1 MRYRP
6 MGASGA
12 IVSAVSLSLEP
23 DPGRPRASD
32 WVSFLYAALEN
43 GISTLVVSAADPVVL
58 DGLAEAL
65 ASVDRRLVFLA
76 LRLGGGPGVA
86 RDFSPHGLSAQ
97 ITSVLA
103 RTGAHYLDA
112 VLLEEP
118 GADEVSAGALLAL
131 EQLKARGAINFLGV
145 SGEGDPI
152 DEHLTT
158 GFFDLLAMPFN
169 ITSGWRERN
178 RLRSAGASDV
188 SVLGYRSYPRDFHAA
203 VLAADHKPAARTR
216 KNPLAGRGSYA
227 FLDATPGWTPEEIGL
242 SYALTEPSLASVL
255 VTAGDADHL
264 ARLAAVTEREMP
276 PGLAAQIEMARFT
289 PGLEGLAR
297 QSA

>member
-1 MRYRP
+1 

-12 IVSAVSLSLEP
+12 IVSALCLSLEP
-23 DPGRPRASD
+23 DPSRPKASD
-32 WVSFLYAALEN
+32 WVSLLYAALEN
-43 GISTLVVSAADPVVL
+43 GISTLVLSATEPAVL

-76 LRLGGGPGVA
+76 LRLGGGPGVS
-86 RDFSPHGLSAQ
+86 RDFSPQGLSAQ

-118 GADEVSAGALLAL
+118 SAEEASAGALLAL
-131 EQLKARGAINFLGV
+131 EQLKARGAVCFLGV
-145 SGEGDPI
+145 SGEGEPI
-152 DEHLTT
+152 DDHLTT
-158 GFFDLLAMPFN
+158 GFFDLLSMPYN

-178 RLRSAGASDV
+178 RLRSAGASNV
-188 SVLGYRSYPRDFHAA
+188 SVMGYRPYPRDFHAA
-203 VLAADHKPAARTR
+203 VSSAGHKPAARSR
-216 KNPLAGRGSYA
+216 KDPLAGRGSYA
-227 FLDATPGWTPEEIGL
+227 FLDSTPGWTPEEICL
-242 SYALTEPSLASVL
+242 AYALTEPSLASVQ
-255 VTAGDADHL
+255 VTAVNADHL

-276 PGLAAQIEMARFT
+276 SGLAAQIEMARFT
-289 PGLEGLAR
+289 PGLEGLER